1 MLKSIFSAAALTVAL
16 AGGASAA
23 TVFSDNFDGYGST
36 TVTNASDA
44 VFLGV
49 WKTTSGTVDYL
60 APPPASFS
68 NLCLGTGSCVDLDG
82 STRNAGVFS
91 TVASFAAGSYELA
104 IELFG
109 SGRGTTESVTISM
122 GSWSTTIA
130 NILSADNASQT
141 FSFTTS
147 GGNLSFANAGGD
159 NIGAVLSSVQLAAVP
174 VPAAGLML
182 LGALGGLGAMR
193 RRKAKAA

>member
-1 MLKSIFSAAALTVAL
+1 MFKSIFSAAALTLAL

-23 TVFSDNFDGYGST
+23 TVFSDNFDGYGSS
-36 TVTNASDA
+36 TVLNAGDA

-82 STRNAGVFS
+82 STGVAGVFS

-109 SGRGTTESVTISM
+109 SGRGTTESVTISL

-130 NILSADNASQT
+130 NILSGDNSSQT

-159 NIGAVLSSVQLAAVP
+159 NIGAVLSSVELAAVP
-174 VPAAGLML
+174 VPAAGFML
-182 LGALGGLGAMR
+182 FGALGGLAALRR
-193 RRKAKAA
+193 RRKAA